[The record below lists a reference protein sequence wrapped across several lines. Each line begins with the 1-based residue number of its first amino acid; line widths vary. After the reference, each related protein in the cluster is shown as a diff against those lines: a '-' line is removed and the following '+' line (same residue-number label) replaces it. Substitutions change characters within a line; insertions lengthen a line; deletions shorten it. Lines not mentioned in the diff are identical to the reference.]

1 MPPKLAA
8 VIMDSGRRYTVTRK
22 EVLYLF
28 FRKSVIPVVSVA
40 LLVCIFKSACMK
52 DGAVDYLWLWI
63 LCGLPFGLHRM
74 WLWFVPGGGSMGGGV
89 ALFALNFI
97 IGGVI
102 GGVILVWR
110 LIVAI
115 WYVPLTAYRLIVG

>member
-1 MPPKLAA
+1 M
-8 VIMDSGRRYTVTRK
+8 TRK

-28 FRKSVIPVVSVA
+28 FRKTVIPVVSVA

-63 LCGLPFGLHRM
+63 LCGLPFGLQRM
-74 WLWFVPGGGSMGGGV
+74 WLRFVPGSSSVGGGI

-97 IGGVI
+97 IGGII
-102 GGVILVWR
+102 GGFILAWQ
-110 LIVAI
+110 LIVAV
-115 WYVPLTAYRLIVG
+115 WYVPLTIYHLIIGNN